1 MEKLKQQLI
10 GHEGYEH
17 KVYVCPGG
25 YQSIGVGR
33 NLENRGLTDEEIHYL
48 LNNDIAYFTAQV
60 EKHIDTSK
68 CNPAR
73 KAVLINM
80 AFNLGIHGLL
90 AFKKT
95 IAAVERGNWDKAA
108 IEMFDSRWAV
118 QVGERAN
125 QLTEQMKTGEWYDA

>member
-1 MEKLKQQLI
+1 MEKLKKQLI

-17 KVYVCPGG
+17 TVYVCSGG
-25 YQSIGVGR
+25 YRSIGVGR
-33 NLENRGLTDEEIHYL
+33 NLEQRGLTDDEINYL

-95 IAAVERGNWDKAA
+95 IAAIERGDWDKAV

-118 QVGERAN
+118 QVGERAD
-125 QLTEQMKTGEWYDA
+125 QLAEQMKTGEWYDA

>member
-17 KVYVCPGG
+17 TVYVCPGG

-33 NLENRGLTDEEIHYL
+33 NLEHRGLTDDEINYL
-48 LNNDIAYFTAQV
+48 LNNDIADFTAQV

-95 IAAVERGNWDKAA
+95 IAAVEHGDWDKAA

-118 QVGERAN
+118 QVGERAE

>member
-10 GHEGYEH
+10 DHEGYEH
-17 KVYVCPGG
+17 TVYVCPGG

-33 NLENRGLTDEEIHYL
+33 NLEHRGLTDDEINYL
-48 LNNDIAYFTAQV
+48 LNNDIADFTAQV

-95 IAAVERGNWDKAA
+95 IAAVERGDWDKAA

-118 QVGERAN
+118 QVGERAD
-125 QLTEQMKTGEWYDA
+125 QLAEQMKTGEWYDA